1 MSFDTIDLK
10 PDNSVGF
17 DIRSWKVKL
26 EKTKRKGR
34 VKISFKLSK
43 EESEG
48 FEAFMGT
55 VKPGDL
61 DKEDFIRILFFKG
74 VETLNKEFSQIAK
87 DFAEQK
93 AGELALEGIDPEKVT
108 EAADG
113 VLNND
118 TQELQEDSTE
128 SEEEASA

>member
-10 PDNSVGF
+10 PDDSIGF

-34 VKISFKLSK
+34 VKISFKLGK

-55 VKPGDL
+55 VKPEQLG
-61 DKEDFIRILFFKG
+61 KEDFIRIIFFKG
-74 VETLNKEFSQIAK
+74 VEALNKEFSQIAK

-93 AGELALEGIDPEKVT
+93 AGELALEGVNPEEVANT
-108 EAADG
+108 AEE
-113 VLNND
+113 VLSDD
-118 TQELQEDSTE
+118 TQEPQEDSKG